1 MHDDD
6 PIIDTTAAERAV
18 IGACIESPDSYRWAE
33 HLSPDEF
40 SSARIGLVWEQ
51 VKARRAAKEPVD
63 IASMDSVLARAIPGY
78 RPGDVFSLIDQ
89 MPGGGTTRGW
99 ADQIAEGAKRRQLI
113 AAGTRAR
120 QNAAQADLAEA
131 LAIARRDI
139 EEIGKASTSTIQARP
154 LARILEE
161 SDAYDWLIP
170 NLIERQDR
178 AIFTGSEGGGKALAL
193 DTPIPTPTGWTTM
206 GAIQPG
212 DQVLGAD
219 GKPTTVTFAT
229 EVQLDR
235 DCYRVEFSDGTSI
248 IADADHNWLTET
260 YASRTRASRRLQ
272 RGETKG
278 RGTDQRHKRQHFPAV
293 VTTRE
298 IAETL
303 RARGGHT
310 LNHSIDAPAP
320 LDLPDAE
327 LTIPPYTLGAWLGDG
342 ISAGGRICIGDEDK
356 TEMLANL
363 ADDGWSVTPNKAKY
377 MYGIAGL
384 QVKLREVGVLN
395 NKHIPIDYLRAS
407 YGQRLALLQGLMDT
421 DGTVSGGGAKSGR
434 GHGSAKCEFSVV
446 SERLARDV
454 HELIL
459 SLGIIATLRSGD
471 ATLNGRVVGTRWR
484 IQFQT
489 EQPAFRLSRK
499 AERVTP
505 LRTQRSRHRF
515 VTAVVPVESV
525 PVRCIQVDN
534 ADRLYLAGR
543 QMVPTHNT
551 TLVRQLAILSAAGVH
566 PFTFEAIQPVRVL
579 VIDAE
584 NTERQWRRATRGI
597 VAAASRQT
605 GQAVAERIPLACTP
619 RLDVTRE
626 RHMSAI
632 HRLIDE
638 HTPDMVFIGPLYKLV
653 PRAIQSD
660 DDAAPVLSALDSLR
674 DRGVALVMEAHAG
687 HGQSMQGKRDLRP
700 RGSSA
705 LLGWPEFGIGLR
717 LDEEHPMFQANPNDY
732 RNRKVDLV
740 RWRGDRDQRSW
751 PGSLYASGIFPWSP

>member
-6 PIIDTTAAERAV
+6 PVIDTTAAERAV
-18 IGACIESPDSYRWAE
+18 VGACIESPDSYRWAE

-89 MPGGGTTRGW
+89 MPGGGTTAGW
-99 ADQIAEGAKRRQLI
+99 ADQIAEGSKRRQLI

-154 LARILEE
+154 LARVLEE

-170 NLIERQDR
+170 DLIERQDR
-178 AIFTGSEGGGKALAL
+178 AIFTGGEGGGK
-193 DTPIPTPTGWTTM
+193 
-206 GAIQPG
+206 
-212 DQVLGAD
+212 
-219 GKPTTVTFAT
+219 
-229 EVQLDR
+229 
-235 DCYRVEFSDGTSI
+235 
-248 IADADHNWLTET
+248 
-260 YASRTRASRRLQ
+260 
-272 RGETKG
+272 
-278 RGTDQRHKRQHFPAV
+278 
-293 VTTRE
+293 
-298 IAETL
+298 
-303 RARGGHT
+303 
-310 LNHSIDAPAP
+310 
-320 LDLPDAE
+320 
-327 LTIPPYTLGAWLGDG
+327 
-342 ISAGGRICIGDEDK
+342 
-356 TEMLANL
+356 
-363 ADDGWSVTPNKAKY
+363 
-377 MYGIAGL
+377 
-384 QVKLREVGVLN
+384 
-395 NKHIPIDYLRAS
+395 
-407 YGQRLALLQGLMDT
+407 
-421 DGTVSGGGAKSGR
+421 
-434 GHGSAKCEFSVV
+434 
-446 SERLARDV
+446 
-454 HELIL
+454 
-459 SLGIIATLRSGD
+459 
-471 ATLNGRVVGTRWR
+471 
-484 IQFQT
+484 
-489 EQPAFRLSRK
+489 
-499 AERVTP
+499 
-505 LRTQRSRHRF
+505 
-515 VTAVVPVESV
+515 
-525 PVRCIQVDN
+525 
-534 ADRLYLAGR
+534 
-543 QMVPTHNT
+543 T

-566 PFTFEAIQPVRVL
+566 PFTFEPIQPVRVL

-597 VAAASRQT
+597 VAAATHQT

-638 HTPDMVFIGPLYKLV
+638 HTPDMIFIGPLYKLV

-660 DDAAPVLSALDSLR
+660 DDAAPVLAALDSLR

-717 LDEEHPMFQANPNDY
+717 LDEEHPIFQANPNDY
-732 RNRKVDLV
+732 RNRKVDLI
-740 RWRGDRDQRSW
+740 RWRGDRDQRDW
-751 PGSLYASGIFPWSP
+751 PSSLYADGRYPWRP